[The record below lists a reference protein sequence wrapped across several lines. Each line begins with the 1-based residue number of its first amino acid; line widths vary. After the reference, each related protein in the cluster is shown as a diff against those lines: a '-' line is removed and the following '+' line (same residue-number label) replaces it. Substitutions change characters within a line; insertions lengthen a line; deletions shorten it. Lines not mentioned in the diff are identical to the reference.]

1 MILGFLESVNNY
13 MTDYSKE
20 ILAVEKA
27 SINQLT
33 EVVRYP
39 SLMKEAIPFQFITN
53 SVTELTNTIKCNT
66 DMEDFY
72 TNIYTSPLIGTVPTS
87 IPILD
92 VDEIQDIK
100 PAYLK
105 QFVDKIP
112 NLINQAINGKL
123 SKGAFLKYTTSEYVS
138 NLRKQVVVTKLPKY
152 VKDSDLVN
160 LDNRQVCTVDS
171 NFISGTILPLIRT
184 MNASLKDISKE
195 SSVLINTVEECVVDI
210 NANIT
215 AYNKLRIEKKL
226 TIQTARY
233 VDFVLTSL
241 INVFISTTKYVIG
254 CFIRKVSAYKYNLQE
269 FARLKETLMRYFP
282 DGESIMHES
291 VLDGVNDFRDEDIVH
306 DLINGNSDFLT
317 SVNERIEN
325 YFNDKILNL
334 EFETGEKLYQDNFPY
349 DEKPYHQIFMMFNT
363 IHKGLVI
370 LKQELNDP
378 DVPMEEIKE
387 KSGLSMTYTNTF
399 SSVLNQISDVSYYT
413 SYEDAKDTDVY
424 SSILNEMKETA
435 EELIK
440 YGKIAKGIYQEIIS
454 IKSAI
459 ENNVNNQYENIER
472 NKETIELLK
481 DLNKSYRDF
490 LLLLGREILNRYENI
505 EVELGAREEK
515 IKVDPV
521 SIDNTDYISAT
532 NECVIE
538 LNEISNEYMI
548 ESAYQELQR
557 DIYFADMK
565 MKSYFEADQN
575 TSGTQ
580 PTVNNGQQSGNTTNN
595 NTSQP
600 TSNTSQQSNQQNSAT
615 KVTVNDNSAESGGS
629 GNGNGGGRN
638 TVDQG
643 FMQKIIE
650 KIKAFINTIKDK
662 ISKAISTNKANSKW
676 LATNKDAL
684 LKRSYVNVSVNI
696 LPYQEQSPIQIVDKV
711 IGTVN
716 GLDKKKVIAMD
727 ANKIESE
734 IFNGIGLSSVQ
745 MDNKDA
751 ALGEKLTQCIKIGN
765 QKLQAVTYA
774 NSELGQQIPKMIE
787 YCEKYYNG
795 FDKDITT
802 ATDKI
807 NSTIDQFGK
816 KMQEAGSEQD
826 KSPEG
831 SSLQG
836 NITKISTCMTT
847 LIGSCTNAAR
857 DRANDY
863 MTVLN
868 SLVPKNKPAD
878 NNQQNDQNN
887 DDQQKQQND
896 QKNQDNS
903 EGA

>member
-53 SVTELTNTIKCNT
+53 SVTELTDTIKCNT

-100 PAYLK
+100 PVYLK

-112 NLINQAINGKL
+112 NLMNQAINGKL

-184 MNASLKDISKE
+184 INASLKDISKE

-241 INVFISTTKYVIG
+241 INVFVSTTKYVIG

-387 KSGLSMTYTNTF
+387 KSGLNMTYTNTF

-521 SIDNTDYISAT
+521 SIDNTDYISVT
-532 NECVIE
+532 NECAIE

-580 PTVNNGQQSGNTTNN
+580 PAVNNNQQSGNTTNN
-595 NTSQP
+595 
-600 TSNTSQQSNQQNSAT
+600 NTSQQSNQQNSAT

-629 GNGNGGGRN
+629 GNGNGGGGN

-643 FMQKIIE
+643 FIQKIIE

-662 ISKAISTNKANSKW
+662 ISKAISTNKANAKW

-795 FDKDITT
+795 FDKDITA

-887 DDQQKQQND
+887 NDQQKQQND

>member
-291 VLDGVNDFRDEDIVH
+291 VLDGMNDFRDEDIVH

-629 GNGNGGGRN
+629 GNGNGSGGN

-887 DDQQKQQND
+887 NDQQKQQD
-896 QKNQDNS
+896 EQKQDNS

>member
-53 SVTELTNTIKCNT
+53 SVTELTDTIKCNT

-112 NLINQAINGKL
+112 NLMNQAINGKL

-184 MNASLKDISKE
+184 INASLKDISKE

-241 INVFISTTKYVIG
+241 INVFVSTTKYVIG

-317 SVNERIEN
+317 SVNERVEN

-399 SSVLNQISDVSYYT
+399 SSVLNQISDGSYYT

-521 SIDNTDYISAT
+521 SIDNTDYISVT

-548 ESAYQELQR
+548 ESTYQELQR

-580 PTVNNGQQSGNTTNN
+580 PTVNNNQQSGNTTNN

-615 KVTVNDNSAESGGS
+615 KVTVNDNNAESGGS
-629 GNGNGGGRN
+629 GNGNGGGGN

-643 FMQKIIE
+643 FIQKIIE

-662 ISKAISTNKANSKW
+662 ISKAISTNKANAKW

-711 IGTVN
+711 IGIVN

-795 FDKDITT
+795 FDKDITA

-887 DDQQKQQND
+887 NDQQKQQND
-896 QKNQDNS
+896 QKNQDDS

>member
-53 SVTELTNTIKCNT
+53 SVTELTDTIKCNT

-112 NLINQAINGKL
+112 NLMNQAINGKL

-184 MNASLKDISKE
+184 INASLKDISKE

-241 INVFISTTKYVIG
+241 INVFVSTTKYVIG

-317 SVNERIEN
+317 SVNERVEN

-521 SIDNTDYISAT
+521 SIDNTDYISVT

-580 PTVNNGQQSGNTTNN
+580 PAVNNNQQSGNTTNN

-615 KVTVNDNSAESGGS
+615 KVTVNDNSTESGGS
-629 GNGNGGGRN
+629 GNGNGGGGN

-643 FMQKIIE
+643 FIQKIIE

-662 ISKAISTNKANSKW
+662 ISKAISTNKANAKW

-795 FDKDITT
+795 FDKDITA

-887 DDQQKQQND
+887 NDQQKQQND

>member
-20 ILAVEKA
+20 ILAVEKT

-39 SLMKEAIPFQFITN
+39 SLMKEAIPFQFIIN
-53 SVTELTNTIKCNT
+53 SVTELTDTIKCNT

-112 NLINQAINGKL
+112 NLMNQAINGKL
-123 SKGAFLKYTTSEYVS
+123 SKGAFLKYTTSEYVG

-184 MNASLKDISKE
+184 INASLKDISKE

-215 AYNKLRIEKKL
+215 AYNKLRIEKKI

-241 INVFISTTKYVIG
+241 INVFVSTTKYVIG

-317 SVNERIEN
+317 SVNERVEN

-505 EVELGAREEK
+505 EVELGTREEK

-521 SIDNTDYISAT
+521 SIDNTDYISVT

-580 PTVNNGQQSGNTTNN
+580 PTVNNGQQSGNTATN

-629 GNGNGGGRN
+629 GNGNGGGGN

-643 FMQKIIE
+643 FIQKIIE

-662 ISKAISTNKANSKW
+662 ISKAISTNKANAKW

-795 FDKDITT
+795 FDKDITA

-887 DDQQKQQND
+887 NDQQKQQD
-896 QKNQDNS
+896 EKNQDNS

>member
-53 SVTELTNTIKCNT
+53 SVTELTDTIKCNT

-112 NLINQAINGKL
+112 NLMNQAINGKL

-184 MNASLKDISKE
+184 INASLKDISKE

-241 INVFISTTKYVIG
+241 INVFVSTTKYVIG

-317 SVNERIEN
+317 SVNERVEN

-521 SIDNTDYISAT
+521 SIDNTDYISVT

-548 ESAYQELQR
+548 ESTYQELQR

-580 PTVNNGQQSGNTTNN
+580 PTVNNNQQSGNTTNN

-615 KVTVNDNSAESGGS
+615 KVTVNDNNAESGGS
-629 GNGNGGGRN
+629 GNGNGGGGN

-643 FMQKIIE
+643 FIQKIIE

-662 ISKAISTNKANSKW
+662 ISKAISTNKANAKW

-711 IGTVN
+711 IGIVN

-795 FDKDITT
+795 FDKDITA

-887 DDQQKQQND
+887 NDQQKQQND
-896 QKNQDNS
+896 QKNQDDS

>member
-39 SLMKEAIPFQFITN
+39 SLVKEAIPFQFITN
-53 SVTELTNTIKCNT
+53 SVTELADVIKCNT

-112 NLINQAINGKL
+112 NLMNQAINGKL
-123 SKGAFLKYTTSEYVS
+123 SKGAFLKYTTSEYVC

-152 VKDSDLVN
+152 VKDSELVN

-171 NFISGTILPLIRT
+171 NFISCTILPIIRT
-184 MNASLKDISKE
+184 ANVLLKDISKE
-195 SSVLINTVEECVVDI
+195 SSLLINTVEECVVDI
-210 NANIT
+210 NATIT

-241 INVFISTTKYVIG
+241 INVFVSTTKYVIG
-254 CFIRKVSAYKYNLQE
+254 CFIRKVSSYKYNLQE

-282 DGESIMHES
+282 EGESIMDES

-378 DVPMEEIKE
+378 DVPIEEIKE

-399 SSVLNQISDVSYYT
+399 SSVLDQISDVSYYT

-424 SSILNEMKETA
+424 SSILNEMKESA

-454 IKSAI
+454 IKSSI

-490 LLLLGREILNRYENI
+490 LLLLGRAILNRYENI
-505 EVELGAREEK
+505 EVELGVREEK

-521 SIDNTDYISAT
+521 SIDNTDYISVT
-532 NECVIE
+532 NECAIE

-575 TSGTQ
+575 TNGTQ

-595 NTSQP
+595 NSSQP
-600 TSNTSQQSNQQNSAT
+600 TSNTSQQSNQQNNAT
-615 KVTVNDNSAESGGS
+615 KVTINDNSAESGGS
-629 GNGNGGGRN
+629 GNSNGGGGN

-650 KIKAFINTIKDK
+650 KIKAFTNTIKDK
-662 ISKAISTNKANSKW
+662 ISKAINTNKANTKW
-676 LATNKDAL
+676 LAANKDAL

-727 ANKIESE
+727 ANKIESD
-734 IFNGIGLSSVQ
+734 IFNSIGLSSVQ

-795 FDKDITT
+795 FAKDITA

-807 NSTIDQFGK
+807 NSTIDQFSK
-816 KMQEAGSEQD
+816 KMQQAGSEQD

-868 SLVPKNKPAD
+868 SLVPKNNPAD

-887 DDQQKQQND
+887 NDQQKQQD
-896 QKNQDNS
+896 EQKQDNS